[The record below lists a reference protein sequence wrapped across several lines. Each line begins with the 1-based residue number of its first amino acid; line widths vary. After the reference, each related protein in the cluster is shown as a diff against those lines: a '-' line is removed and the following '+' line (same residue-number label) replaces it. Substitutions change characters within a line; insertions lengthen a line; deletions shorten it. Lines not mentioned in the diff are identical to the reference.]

1 VGVIGQESA
10 HEAPGGLRA
19 SPLLRLLPLAGMAL
33 GVSLGVASLVVYKE
47 RGYSHSMLWLWLAA
61 LLTLAF
67 AFWSRSRALPR
78 IAVIEV
84 AIAGG
89 LVAIFSPLYLL
100 VLYRWPVQVSS
111 DEIAIMQVSKAY
123 AHAQNVDPFGVSWY
137 LSRPAMLFIGWGR
150 LGELLG
156 GVDLVHM
163 RLLHALFGLLT
174 IAACYALFRLLLPR
188 NWAIFATVLVGA
200 SHSMFMI
207 SRLAMREN
215 TALLALVLALTL
227 LLWGL
232 RENHELATFLGGFVA
247 GLGFYVYSPAR
258 VAFPIW
264 VAFLVVLALLNRRR
278 FAVRTL
284 LALGSIAAVGFVL
297 SAGPIVYAESKIPSD
312 APNAQRDSLLIYPE
326 AREEQKGWVFAK
338 SELEGYEKNMRYG
351 LGTFNNR
358 VVDHS
363 WIYENHGHG
372 FVDPL
377 TGVLLWVGAGVVGLA
392 LVRRR
397 REDEGAL
404 LMLGGFLVLWLSF
417 ALLVNKA
424 PNYTRLLI
432 TLPFVAFLVT
442 EAVRWLAGRWRGVP
456 RASSVLIG
464 GFLAAV
470 VVWNFAI
477 AWDFIQTGRRLGE
490 PIGST
495 ARYVHEHRNV
505 PGQKYFIA
513 TGAQSYYQW
522 GDPSFADDR
531 IRFFVANESQIGKTV
546 DPSQV
551 RNFVAAPPFAL
562 FMREEVWTP
571 ASSELVARYP
581 RGRVRTISELQE
593 RRVVFEVPP
602 G

>member
-1 VGVIGQESA
+1 VGVIGQSA
-10 HEAPGGLRA
+10 QETPGGLRA
-19 SPLLRLLPLAGMAL
+19 GPLLRLLPLAGMAL
-33 GVSLGVASLVVYKE
+33 GGSLGVASLVVYRE

-67 AFWSRSRALPR
+67 AFWGRSRTLPR
-78 IAVIEV
+78 IAAIEV

-100 VLYRWPVQVSS
+100 ALYRWPVQVSS

-123 AHAQNVDPFGVSWY
+123 AHAPNVDPFGVSWY
-137 LSRPAMLFIGWGR
+137 LSRPTMLFIGWGK

-156 GVDLVHM
+156 GVDLFHM

-174 IAACYALFRLLLPR
+174 IAACYVLFRLLLPR
-188 NWAIFATVLVGA
+188 NWAIFATALVGA
-200 SHSMFMI
+200 SHSLFMI

-264 VAFLVVLALLNRRR
+264 VAFLVVLALLHRRR
-278 FAVRTL
+278 FRVRTL

-312 APNAQRDSLLIYPE
+312 APNGQRESLLIYPE
-326 AREEQKGWVFAK
+326 ARKEQQGWVFAK
-338 SELEGYEKNMRYG
+338 SELEGYEKNVRYG
-351 LGTFNNR
+351 LGTFNNG

-377 TGVLLWVGAGVVGLA
+377 TGVLLWVGVGVVGLA

-417 ALLVNKA
+417 ALLINKA

-456 RASSVLIG
+456 RASTVLIG

-470 VVWNFAI
+470 VVWNLAI

-495 ARYVHEHRNV
+495 ARYVHAHRNV

-531 IRFFVANESQIGKTV
+531 IRFFVANESQIGRTV

-551 RNFVAAPPFAL
+551 RNFVATPPFAL

-571 ASSELVARYP
+571 ASRDLVARYP
-581 RGRVRTISELQE
+581 HGRVRTISKLQE